1 MEERENKEIWIF
13 LSHSNHDYEKVRKV
27 RNMLEEQDL
36 RPIMFFLKCLNDDDE
51 IDDLIK
57 REIDCRTRFIL
68 CDSENARQ
76 SKWVQKEINYIQ
88 EQQKPIE
95 RIDLS
100 KSDTDIL
107 AQLTEVRRKSKLF
120 ISYAQEDRDLTVQ
133 IKQRLSKYDYDVF
146 VDFDNLMPGSSFAD
160 TIKNAIDGAV
170 YNGYIIAILTKEGI
184 KSQWVSKEIEYAR
197 NFDAMR
203 NINTQS
209 VIPIVIG
216 NEIPEICSGLNCIK
230 ISPYTDD
237 LANQITDSLLNKLLM
252 PGQILT
258 YYNIFKKGTHRI
270 PDNEESERLGAIY
283 FKWAKEMDTQNYP
296 PAVMALGYC
305 YEHGIGTEIDLLRAY
320 EQYSDYVGNDGM
332 GKPHA
337 KRLRKI
343 LEPEPT
349 VEETPQKI
357 TFIKFIAELFKLV
370 FIEFPRELKNIVTTC
385 FKHE

>member
-76 SKWVQKEINYIQ
+76 SKWVQNEINYIQ

-160 TIKNAIDGAV
+160 TIKM
-170 YNGYIIAILTKEGI
+170 
-184 KSQWVSKEIEYAR
+184 Q
-197 NFDAMR
+197 
-203 NINTQS
+203 
-209 VIPIVIG
+209 
-216 NEIPEICSGLNCIK
+216 
-230 ISPYTDD
+230 
-237 LANQITDSLLNKLLM
+237 
-252 PGQILT
+252 
-258 YYNIFKKGTHRI
+258 
-270 PDNEESERLGAIY
+270 
-283 FKWAKEMDTQNYP
+283 
-296 PAVMALGYC
+296 
-305 YEHGIGTEIDLLRAY
+305 
-320 EQYSDYVGNDGM
+320 
-332 GKPHA
+332 
-337 KRLRKI
+337 
-343 LEPEPT
+343 
-349 VEETPQKI
+349 
-357 TFIKFIAELFKLV
+357 
-370 FIEFPRELKNIVTTC
+370 
-385 FKHE
+385 